1 MAGIKKR
8 IMDMAGRFL
17 ASIPC
22 IPSIP
27 VKYLLERDIK
37 TGMKGMRG
45 IKKRVMDY
53 VTKND
58 PD

>member
-1 MAGIKKR
+1 
-8 IMDMAGRFL
+8 MDMAGRFL